1 MCDQSPGLCRRLQA
15 LKAAQRDQQG
25 EVIIGEDVAAIEAKH
40 QLDCPTP
47 VATSGS
53 ATASSAMAFFTVCLY
68 GVVTARP
75 WPMALGLHD
84 SVNQYDD
91 ASNNRCQVYQAGDKK
106 MRGFAPA
113 EIPLANLPGA
123 GAQMC

>member
-1 MCDQSPGLCRRLQA
+1 MLRQGGPVCDQSPGLCRRWPRLQA
-15 LKAAQRDQQG
+15 FKAAQRDQQG
-25 EVIIGEDVAAIEAKH
+25 ELITGEGVAAIETKH
-40 QLDCPTP
+40 QLDFPTP
-47 VATSGS
+47 AATSGS

-91 ASNNRCQVYQAGDKK
+91 ASNNRHRAG
-106 MRGFAPA
+106 GHHCFFA
-113 EIPLANLPGA
+113 E
-123 GAQMC
+123 